1 MKETT
6 AKEIL
11 RQNLY
16 YFIIGLLSIGVLII
30 FPFLR
35 SDADVGWGFPTTS
48 AGWFLFWFEKISVT
62 CINLSI
68 FTAFKKQAVLNVKD
82 NEMYQKARKLLNAVR
97 EKKSAPRSPAQYQA
111 ISYAKKGTTLILS
124 TICSLIAI
132 GNMILRFDYNTL
144 IAYTVTLVMGIVF
157 GVFAMKADEIYWTED
172 YYYYALQQA
181 EELGDLI
188 KQDEEEHNGNQR
200 QSISE
205 S

>member
-1 MKETT
+1 MTETT

-35 SDADVGWGFPTTS
+35 SEADVGWGFPTTS

-68 FTAFKKQAVLNVKD
+68 FTAFKKQAVLNVKE
-82 NEMYQKARKLLNAVR
+82 NETYKKARKLLNAVR
-97 EKKSAPRSPAQYQA
+97 EKKSSPQSPAKYQVV
-111 ISYAKKGTTLILS
+111 SYAKKGSTLILS
-124 TICSLIAI
+124 TVCSLIAI

-144 IAYTVTLVMGIVF
+144 IAYTITIVMGIVF
-157 GVFAMKADEIYWTED
+157 GIFAMKADEIYWTED

-181 EELGDLI
+181 ETLDDLI
-188 KQDEEEHNGNQR
+188 KEEEKHG
-200 QSISE
+200 S
-205 S
+205 

>member
-35 SDADVGWGFPTTS
+35 SEVNVGWGFPTTS
-48 AGWFLFWFEKISVT
+48 AGWFLWSFEKISIT
-62 CINLSI
+62 CINLST
-68 FTAFKKQAVLNVKD
+68 FSAFKKQAVLNVKD
-82 NEMYQKARKLLNAVR
+82 NETYQKARKLLNAVR
-97 EKKSAPRSPAQYQA
+97 EKKSDPRSPAQYQA

-132 GNMILRFDYNTL
+132 GNMILRFDYTTL
-144 IAYTVTLVMGIVF
+144 IAYTITIVMGIVF

-188 KQDEEEHNGNQR
+188 KQDEEEHNGT
-200 QSISE
+200 
-205 S
+205 